1 MPARSGIGHTR
12 SVTELA
18 SNLRAVQD
26 RIARACESIDRDP
39 ASITLVAVSKTYS
52 SDAIRAGF
60 DLGLRHF
67 GESRLQE
74 AQPKIE
80 TLPGE
85 IVWHF
90 IGHLQSNKAKR
101 VGQLFDVIHTLT
113 SEGQI
118 KELGKAGRT
127 LDGFIEVNIA
137 EESQKNGLPPSEVD
151 AFREKLL
158 DCGWIRFRGLMTI
171 GPAVDDAEAMRPYF
185 RALREANRAV
195 GGSWLSM
202 GMSHDFEV
210 AIQEGSTH
218 VRVGTALFGAR

>member
-1 MPARSGIGHTR
+1 MTAN
-12 SVTELA
+12 LA
-18 SNLRAVQD
+18 LNLRAVQD
-26 RIARACESIDRDP
+26 RIARAAEASGRDP
-39 ASITLVAVSKTYS
+39 ASVTLVAVSKTYPV
-52 SDAIRAGF
+52 DAIRAAY

-80 TLPGE
+80 ILPGD
-85 IVWHF
+85 IQWHF

-101 VGQLFDVIHTLT
+101 VGQFFDVVHTLHN
-113 SEGQI
+113 EGQLR
-118 KELGKAGRT
+118 ELAKAGRQV
-127 LDGFIEVNIA
+127 DGLIEVNIA
-137 EESQKNGLPPSEVD
+137 EESQKSGLPLADVA
-151 AFREKLL
+151 AFRKIVL
-158 DCGWIRFRGLMTI
+158 DYAQVRFRGLMTI
-171 GPAVDDAEAMRPYF
+171 GPAVENAEQMRPYF
-185 RALREANRAV
+185 RSLREANQAA